1 MRLKT
6 SVKMS
11 DENLTFWKN
20 LNVNCIK
27 TDKTKEILSYSD
39 LQESIVKYFKLNN
52 DRYLELVEL
61 IGNLEEKKNGIK

>member
-27 TDKTKEILSYSD
+27 MDKTKEILSYSD

>member
-1 MRLKT
+1 MKSKV

-11 DENLTFWKN
+11 DNNINFWKN

-27 TDKTKEILSYSD
+27 TDNLKEILSYSD

-52 DRYLELVEL
+52 DKYLELIKM
-61 IGNLEEKKNGIK
+61 IGQIEEKNGTK

>member
-1 MRLKT
+1 MKSKV

-11 DENLTFWKN
+11 DDNINFWKN

-27 TDKTKEILSYSD
+27 TDNLKEILSYSD

-52 DRYLELVEL
+52 TNYLELIKM
-61 IGNLEEKKNGIK
+61 IGQMEEKNGTK

>member
-1 MRLKT
+1 MKAKI

-11 DENLTFWKN
+11 EENIKFWKN

-27 TDKTKEILSYSD
+27 TDKIKDIVSYSD
-39 LQESIVKYFKLNN
+39 LQDTIVNYFKLNN

-61 IGNLEEKKNGIK
+61 IGEMEENKNGIK